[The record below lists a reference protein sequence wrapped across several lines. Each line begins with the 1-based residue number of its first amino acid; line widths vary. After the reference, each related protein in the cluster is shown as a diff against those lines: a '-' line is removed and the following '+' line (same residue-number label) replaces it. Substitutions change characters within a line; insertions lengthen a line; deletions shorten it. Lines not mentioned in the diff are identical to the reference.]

1 MLDGNTCPCPIY
13 KSHFHE
19 IIRKKRPHSKRAS
32 SPQTKFQRSESGSV
46 TQPQCVRQSPRGTF
60 KITITALRR
69 HKTKGKK
76 QRTKQQQN
84 LHSPRRKLPRNCFI
98 IKTSKTNIN
107 LCSHSLSLYLSL
119 AVGVFRILLGIW
131 RKRAPAAINDDDDD
145 DTKMMSAKTIARRR
159 HSDLLAGCFR
169 WVNGCFGPFYARF
182 LACCASLSFALFFLA
197 WETSFQ
203 GGLSC
208 SRVALKWTVK
218 TLENLRAMIYEKIS
232 TKNAYIT
239 DVTFLHI

>member
-1 MLDGNTCPCPIY
+1 MSEHEVLDGNTCPCPIY

-32 SPQTKFQRSESGSV
+32 PPQTKFQRSESGSV

-107 LCSHSLSLYLSL
+107 LCSCSLSHRCVYFASFSL
-119 AVGVFRILLGIW
+119 FGA
-131 RKRAPAAINDDDDD
+131 KAPAAINDDDDD

-169 WVNGCFGPFYARF
+169 
-182 LACCASLSFALFFLA
+182 
-197 WETSFQ
+197 
-203 GGLSC
+203 
-208 SRVALKWTVK
+208 
-218 TLENLRAMIYEKIS
+218 
-232 TKNAYIT
+232 
-239 DVTFLHI
+239 